1 MATETP
7 AFGSIPDDHFAGGAH
22 VAGQDQPNLATILN
36 ESGVRSQHGPIR
48 LALDGTDSHRFPWHG
63 PAVKLASFATSLS
76 GALTIGDAT
85 ITAAIE
91 TIAADGTVASSTDV
105 TGGLLTI
112 TQAGSAAGD
121 FDSASPT
128 GAYTLNDGDVLKFT
142 VGGTNTAAVF
152 ADLTFEVTALD

>member
-36 ESGVRSQHGPIR
+36 KSGVRSQHGPMR
-48 LALDGTDSHRFPWHG
+48 LALDGTDEHRFPWHG
-63 PAVKLASFATSLS
+63 PTVKLSRFTTSLS
-76 GALTIGDAT
+76 GALLTDDAT
-85 ITAAIE
+85 ITASIE
-91 TIAADGTVASSTDV
+91 SIAADGTVSADTAV
-105 TGGLLTI
+105 AGGVLTA

-121 FDSASPT
+121 VDSVSPT
-128 GAYTLNDGDVLKFT
+128 GDYTLKDGDVLKFT
-142 VGGTNTAAVF
+142 VGGGNTAAVF